1 MHHITEPRHRRRVDG
16 DAMLIRPPELVSH
29 DGDILLFA
37 VNIAEG
43 HADKLDLLLDN
54 VLLNLF
60 PRILHLRLPSA
71 ASVGD
76 IHLLIGVAPL
86 GGHHR
91 ERPGHQRLRIVA
103 EQLRKPLDQRPD
115 LAQILL
121 RRRMLGRLLWELD
134 GRYVAAQHHLA
145 PVHTGAGKVPDNGR
159 PSV

>member
-1 MHHITEPRHRRRVDG
+1 MHHITEPRHRRSVDG
-16 DAMLIRPPELVSH
+16 DAMLIRPPELVGH

-76 IHLLIGVAPL
+76 IHLLIGVVPL
-86 GGHHR
+86 GGHHC
-91 ERPGHQRLRIVA
+91 ERPGHQRLRIFANRSTSGRISHRSSSAAGCWAVCCGNWMA
-103 EQLRKPLDQRPD
+103 DTSPRST
-115 LAQILL
+115 ILPPCI
-121 RRRMLGRLLWELD
+121 
-134 GRYVAAQHHLA
+134 
-145 PVHTGAGKVPDNGR
+145 PVQGKFPTMGR